1 MSTVKVTVVLT
12 TYTFQ
17 IVFQFLVFFVMFSL
31 YIAKL
36 IWTLMNMIYLLE
48 ETERKCFRTRKL
60 KIMNIKL
67 WTTLCLVTV
76 CFRTCKF
83 YTFVRY

>member
-67 WTTLCLVTV
+67 WTTRCLVTV